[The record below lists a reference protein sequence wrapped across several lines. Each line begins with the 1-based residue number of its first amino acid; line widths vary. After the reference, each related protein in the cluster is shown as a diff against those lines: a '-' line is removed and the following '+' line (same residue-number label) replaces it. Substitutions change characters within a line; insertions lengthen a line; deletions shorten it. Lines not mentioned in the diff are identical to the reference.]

1 MAYSSDVLIV
11 GAGVGG
17 LGLGLRLARQGYR
30 VNILQGDDPPPV
42 HRPEMIQPAGLQAM
56 AELGLVKSLEDVS
69 VARVQRFRFDR
80 MGGGHLCQVDYRV
93 LSCAMPYALITLP
106 HRVRRLFE
114 RSIEACPTVK
124 IHRNVRI
131 TELVRQGAQV
141 VGVKAVAG
149 GQEREFSACVTIGAD
164 GCGSWVREALGI
176 RSQVKRYRNGF
187 LGMLVKCR
195 SEVGDLLDRVRYY
208 LGQGQIL
215 GVFPCSSYRLCLLY
229 MVPADRIP
237 TMGQEGLDQVKSH
250 IARVE
255 PSIADALGTITSWE
269 QVSRLCPVRVRAAN
283 WVVDGAAL
291 IGDAAHACHPHVA
304 QGTFQA
310 MEDGKVLAEVLE
322 RCFRKGEFSA
332 RMLAPYEETRRS
344 VVARLQRIADE
355 YVWLWETK
363 HPLVARLRDRIFRN
377 VGERPE
383 LLHRVAAIEAG
394 IESGPLTF
402 TERLQALGVC
412 A

>member
-1 MAYSSDVLIV
+1 
-11 GAGVGG
+11 
-17 LGLGLRLARQGYR
+17 
-30 VNILQGDDPPPV
+30 
-42 HRPEMIQPAGLQAM
+42 
-56 AELGLVKSLEDVS
+56 
-69 VARVQRFRFDR
+69 

-93 LSCAMPYALITLP
+93 LSSPMPYALITLP

-114 RSIEACPTVK
+114 RALDACPTVR
-124 IHRNVRI
+124 IYRNVRI
-131 TELVRQGAQV
+131 TGLVRQGAQV
-141 VGVKAVAG
+141 AGVKAVEG

-164 GCGSWVREALGI
+164 GCGSWVRGALGI

-187 LGMLVKCR
+187 LGMLVKRR
-195 SEVGDLLDRVRYY
+195 SGFWNLPDQVRYY

-215 GVFPCSSYRLCLLY
+215 GVFPCSPYRLCLLY

-237 TMGQEGLDQVKSH
+237 TMGQEGLERMKHH
-250 IARVE
+250 IARIE
-255 PSIADALGTITSWE
+255 PGIAAALGAIASWE
-269 QVSRLCPVRVRAAN
+269 HVSRLYPARVRTAN

-310 MEDGKVLAEVLE
+310 MEDGKVLTEVME

-355 YVWLWETK
+355 YVWLWETT
-363 HPLVARLRDRIFRN
+363 HPLLARLRDRIFRN